1 MWTDSV
7 ITSGLI
13 ILEKE
18 KKPTS
23 KIVTAIT
30 KEFGII
36 LDLLALFI
44 PLLAWCIIVALSL
57 TSEMA
62 ISMIP
67 HQDLTG
73 KILNLTIF
81 FCMFFGILAAC
92 TALIFH
98 FIQTQPSL
106 LRCLFGLLVV
116 TANIVNFIGY
126 WCLQM
131 IFVAD
136 YAGYL
141 APR

>member
-1 MWTDSV
+1 MVTA
-7 ITSGLI
+7 GLT

-18 KKPTS
+18 RKPPSRIGAALKK
-23 KIVTAIT
+23 
-30 KEFGII
+30 ELGLI
-36 LDLLALFI
+36 LDLLALFV
-44 PLLAWCIIVALSL
+44 PLLAWCLVVGLSL
-57 TSEMA
+57 TSDMA
-62 ISMIP
+62 LSMMP
-67 HQDLTG
+67 HQNLTG

-106 LRCLFGLLVV
+106 PRCLFGLLVV

-136 YAGYL
+136 SAGYL

>member
-1 MWTDSV
+1 MV
-7 ITSGLI
+7 ASGLI

-18 KKPTS
+18 RKSSS
-23 KIVTAIT
+23 KIFAALS

-36 LDLLALFI
+36 LDMLALFI
-44 PLLAWCIIVALSL
+44 PLLAWGLIVSLSL

-67 HQDLTG
+67 HQNLTG

-106 LRCLFGLLVV
+106 PRCLFGLLVV

-136 YAGYL
+136 SAGYL

>member
-1 MWTDSV
+1 MAA
-7 ITSGLI
+7 SGLT

-18 KKPTS
+18 RKPSS
-23 KIVTAIT
+23 KIVAAIT

-36 LDLLALFI
+36 LDVLALFV
-44 PLLAWCIIVALSL
+44 PLSAWCLIVSLSL
-57 TSEMA
+57 TADMA

-81 FCMFFGILAAC
+81 FCMLFGILAAC

-106 LRCLFGLLVV
+106 PRCLFGLLVV
-116 TANIVNFIGY
+116 TVNIVNFIGY

>member
-1 MWTDSV
+1 V
-7 ITSGLI
+7 AASGLT

-18 KKPTS
+18 KKPAS
-23 KIVTAIT
+23 KIVTGIK
-30 KEFGII
+30 KEFGIV

-44 PLLAWCIIVALSL
+44 PLLAWCLIIALSL
-57 TSEMA
+57 TADMA

-81 FCMFFGILAAC
+81 FCMLFGLFAAGA
-92 TALIFH
+92 ALIFH

-106 LRCLFGLLVV
+106 LRCLFGLLVI

-136 YAGYL
+136 FAGYL